1 MKEFSF
7 FNALVFGSIMLVT
20 SCNSNNTKNEVA
32 TNTKET
38 ANEKLAAVTPDFRS
52 YPQYVFC
59 KIDGHP
65 YLAYYDA
72 NNTLGVFNSM
82 NLPSRQDF
90 STRENQVEI
99 NGETKI
105 SQMDFSFYT
114 LSKKPEGTLTSNTDF
129 HVDGYTMF
137 PEGGK
142 LARVSFETGEGQ
154 QLTLTSFKDGILE
167 GTFNFEDK
175 SDPARIVKVTDGVFK
190 LKQEGKTNLQYDK
203 NGDVNMDSLLK
214 SVK

>member
-1 MKEFSF
+1 MKCKSF
-7 FNALVFGSIMLVT
+7 FSALFLSSILLIASCKNNDSKKT
-20 SCNSNNTKNEVA
+20 STTDTNESVNN
-32 TNTKET
+32 
-38 ANEKLAAVTPDFRS
+38 KLEAVTPDFRN
-52 YPQYVFC
+52 YPQYVSC

-114 LSKKPEGTLTSNTDF
+114 LSKKPEGTLTSNNDF
-129 HVDGYTMF
+129 RVAGYTMF

-175 SDPARIVKVTDGVFK
+175 SDPARIVKITDGVFK
-190 LKQEGKTNLQYDK
+190 LKQEGKTNMQFDK
-203 NGDVNMDSLLK
+203 NGDINMDSLLK

>member
-1 MKEFSF
+1 MKYNSIFTAFLFS
-7 FNALVFGSIMLVT
+7 SILFISSCKNSDSKKT
-20 SCNSNNTKNEVA
+20 SETDTK
-32 TNTKET
+32 TT
-38 ANEKLAAVTPDFRS
+38 ANDKAPAVISDFRS
-52 YPQYVFC
+52 YPQYVSC

-65 YLAYYDA
+65 YVAYSDA

-129 HVDGYTMF
+129 HVEGYTMF
-137 PEGGK
+137 PEGSK
-142 LARVSFETGEGQ
+142 LVRVSFETKDGQ
-154 QLTLTSFKDGILE
+154 QLTIRSFKDGILE
-167 GTFNFEDK
+167 GTFSFLDNA
-175 SDPARIVKVTDGVFK
+175 DPAKIVKVTDGIFK
-190 LKQEGKTNLQYDK
+190 FKMEGKTNLQYDK

-214 SVK
+214 SIN

>member
-1 MKEFSF
+1 MKY
-7 FNALVFGSIMLVT
+7 NAIFTAFLLSSILLISSCKNGDSKKT
-20 SCNSNNTKNEVA
+20 SETDTNESVNNKPE
-32 TNTKET
+32 
-38 ANEKLAAVTPDFRS
+38 AVTPDLQNYS
-52 YPQYVFC
+52 QYVSC

-65 YLAYYDA
+65 YIAYSDA

-114 LSKKPEGTLTSNTDF
+114 LSKKSEGTLTSNTDF

-142 LARVSFETGEGQ
+142 LGRVSFETKDGQ
-154 QLTLTSFKDGILE
+154 QLTITSFKDGILE
-167 GTFNFEDK
+167 GTFSFVDNA
-175 SDPARIVKVTDGVFK
+175 DPAKIVKVTDGIFK
-190 LKQEGKTNLQYDK
+190 FKMEGKTNLQYDK

-214 SVK
+214 SLN

>member
-1 MKEFSF
+1 MKHKFFFS
-7 FNALVFGSIMLVT
+7 ALLLSGLLLMASCKSNDFKKTSEKDLTEVVT
-20 SCNSNNTKNEVA
+20 E
-32 TNTKET
+32 KE
-38 ANEKLAAVTPDFRS
+38 AAETPDFRNF
-52 YPQYVFC
+52 PQYVSC

-65 YLAYYDA
+65 YMAYYDA

-114 LSKKPEGTLTSNTDF
+114 LSKKPDGTLTSNDDF
-129 HVDGYTMF
+129 HVAGYTMF

-142 LARVSFETGEGQ
+142 LKRVSFETRDGQ
-154 QLTLTSFKDGILE
+154 QLTLTSSKDGLLE
-167 GTFNFEDK
+167 GTFSFEDNA
-175 SDPARIVKVTDGVFK
+175 DPAHIVKVTDGVFK
-190 LKQEGKTNLQYDK
+190 LKMEGKTNLQYDK
-203 NGDVNMDSLLK
+203 SGDVNMDSLLK
-214 SVK
+214 SIN

>member
-1 MKEFSF
+1 MKHNSIFC
-7 FNALVFGSIMLVT
+7 ALLLSAMLLLI
-20 SCNSNNTKNEVA
+20 SCNNSDSKKNSTTEP
-32 TNTKET
+32 KEGV
-38 ANEKLAAVTPDFRS
+38 NKKLEAVTPDFRS
-52 YPQYVFC
+52 YPQYVSC

-65 YLAYYDA
+65 YMAYSDA

-114 LSKKPEGTLTSNTDF
+114 LSKKQAGTLTSNKDF

-137 PEGGK
+137 PEGDK
-142 LARVSFETGEGQ
+142 LVRVSFETVNGQ
-154 QLTLTSFKDGILE
+154 QLTITSFKDGVLE
-167 GTFNFEDK
+167 GTFNFEDN
-175 SDPARIVKVTDGVFK
+175 SDPKHIVKVTDGVFK
-190 LKQEGKTNLQYDK
+190 LKIEGKTNLQYDK
-203 NGDVNMDSLLK
+203 NGDVDMDSLLK
-214 SVK
+214 SIQ

>member
-1 MKEFSF
+1 MKY
-7 FNALVFGSIMLVT
+7 NAIFTAFLLSSILLISSCKNGDSKKT
-20 SCNSNNTKNEVA
+20 SETDTNESVNNKPE
-32 TNTKET
+32 
-38 ANEKLAAVTPDFRS
+38 AVTPDLQNYS
-52 YPQYVFC
+52 QYVSC

-65 YLAYYDA
+65 YIAYSDA

-114 LSKKPEGTLTSNTDF
+114 LSKKSEGTLTSNTDF

-142 LARVSFETGEGQ
+142 LVRVSFETKDGQ
-154 QLTLTSFKDGILE
+154 QLTITSFKDGILE
-167 GTFNFEDK
+167 GTFSFVDNA
-175 SDPARIVKVTDGVFK
+175 DPAKIVKVTDGIFK
-190 LKQEGKTNLQYDK
+190 FKMEGKTNLQYDK

-214 SVK
+214 SLN